1 MPIALSPTAR
11 ALRALDLLHARPGAT
26 AADLADRLGVTERAA
41 RRYVAILR
49 EAGIAVESVRGRYGG
64 YRLQRGS
71 GLPAVVF
78 TEEEAL
84 GLVMAVLESHPA
96 AAGPGQDGS
105 GEAPHQHGVGAAL
118 AKIIR
123 VLPEA
128 VGRHAAALQRHVAAA
143 PDPRSARP
151 DPGVTSALVS
161 AVADRRR
168 IEIDY
173 ASKAGNEWL
182 TEVDPWAIVVRFGLW
197 YLLCHSHR
205 ADAIRTYRI
214 DRIGSVTETPYRFT
228 PPDGLDAV
236 AVLEEN
242 LGTGWAFPTRVVFD
256 APHEQVAPWVGPSMG
271 RLEPTPT
278 GCVLVGSTQNPQMY
292 AEEWLAQV
300 PFPFRVDEGP
310 ELRAA
315 VAALAARLTAACRL

>member
-1 MPIALSPTAR
+1 MSIALSPTAR

-26 AADLADRLGVTERAA
+26 ANDLADRLGVTERAA
-41 RRYVAILR
+41 RRYVEILR

-64 YRLQRGS
+64 YRLQQGS
-71 GLPAVVF
+71 GLPPVVF
-78 TEEEAL
+78 TEDEAL

-96 AAGPGQDGS
+96 AAGVERDGA

-118 AKIIR
+118 GKIIR
-123 VLPEA
+123 VLPERI
-128 VGRHAAALQRHVAAA
+128 GRQAAALQRHAAAA
-143 PDPRSARP
+143 PDQRSVRP
-151 DPGVTSALVS
+151 DPSVTSALVS
-161 AVADRRR
+161 AVADHRR
-168 IEIDY
+168 IEIAY
-173 ASKAGNEWL
+173 SSKAGNEWV
-182 TEVDPWAIVVRFGLW
+182 TEVDPWAVVVRYGLW

-214 DRIGSVTETPYRFT
+214 DRIGRVAETPYRFT

-256 APHEQVAPWVGPSMG
+256 APRDEVAPWVGPSMG
-271 RLEPTPT
+271 RLEATGD
-278 GCVLVGSTQNPQMY
+278 GCVLVGSTQNAQMY
-292 AEEWLAQV
+292 AEERLAQV
-300 PFPFRVDEGP
+300 PFPFRVEEGP

-315 VAALAARLTAACRL
+315 VAALAARLTAACGM